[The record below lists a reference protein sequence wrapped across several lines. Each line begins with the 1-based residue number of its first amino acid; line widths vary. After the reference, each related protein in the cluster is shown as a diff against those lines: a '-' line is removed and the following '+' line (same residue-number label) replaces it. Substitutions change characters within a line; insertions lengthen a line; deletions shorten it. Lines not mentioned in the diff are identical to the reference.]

1 MKIQESAENYLEAI
15 LELTEKHGSVR
26 SIDVVQHLGVSKPS
40 VSRAMR
46 VLRENGYVEMDKD
59 GLLSLTEQGAAIAER
74 IYDRHKI
81 LTRWLISLGVDSAD
95 AAADACKMEHAM
107 SESTFLKMKEH
118 ILREI

>member
-15 LELTEKHGSVR
+15 LELKEKHGSVR
-26 SIDVVQHLGVSKPS
+26 SIDVVQHLWVSKPS

>member
-15 LELTEKHGSVR
+15 LELKEKHGSVR